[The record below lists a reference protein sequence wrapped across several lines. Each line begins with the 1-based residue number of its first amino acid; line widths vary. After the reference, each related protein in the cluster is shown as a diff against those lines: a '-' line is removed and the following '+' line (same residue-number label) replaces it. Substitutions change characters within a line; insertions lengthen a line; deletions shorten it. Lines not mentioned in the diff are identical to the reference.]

1 MAKTTGP
8 LLSLTAS
15 GSIAGALIFQR
26 GLGGQITKR
35 HHRGN
40 QTPTAA
46 RLAQQTRYRDAVA
59 DWRALDEAGRAP
71 YVAESKIAGLTAYQT
86 YMRTALLAPVIPS
99 GVPWDGGAS
108 VWDGGATTWPT

>member
-8 LLSLTAS
+8 LLSLSAS
-15 GSIAGALIFQR
+15 GSLAGALIFQR
-26 GLGGQITKR
+26 GPGGQTTKR

-59 DWRALDEAGRAP
+59 VWRGLDEAGRAP
-71 YVAESKIAGLTAYQT
+71 YVAESKSAGLTAYQT
-86 YMRTALLAPVIPS
+86 YMRTALLAPVIPA

>member
-8 LLSLTAS
+8 LLSLSAS

-26 GLGGQITKR
+26 GLRGQTTKR

-40 QTPTAA
+40 QKPTAA
-46 RLAQQTRYRDAVA
+46 RLAQQDRYRAAVA

-86 YMRTALLAPVIPS
+86 FMRTALAAPVIPA

-108 VWDGGATTWPT
+108 VWEGGATIWPS